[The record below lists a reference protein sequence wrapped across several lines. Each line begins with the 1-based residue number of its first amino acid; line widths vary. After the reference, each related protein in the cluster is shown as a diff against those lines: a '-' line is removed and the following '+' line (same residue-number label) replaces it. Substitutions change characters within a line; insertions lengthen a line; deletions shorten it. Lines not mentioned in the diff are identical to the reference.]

1 MSGTFTDG
9 PSLTLDHIRKAMELV
24 KNLPPAPFLG
34 SSAMF
39 PKDHAWRFMQE
50 GREYVLAHPDFW
62 TNVPTSGLN
71 NPLNPWSMPIH
82 DIDSPLGERERD
94 HIIAVLRKQ
103 TAILLGKPETPEQ
116 GA

>member
-1 MSGTFTDG
+1 MSGTFSDG
-9 PSLTLDHIRKAMELV
+9 PGLTLEHIRKAMELV
-24 KNLPPAPFLG
+24 KDLPPAPFLG

-39 PKDHAWRFMQE
+39 PKDHAWRFTQD

-62 TNVPTSGLN
+62 AKVPTWTLN
-71 NPLNPWSMPIH
+71 NPLNPWSIRIH

-94 HIIAVLRKQ
+94 HITAVLRKQ
-103 TAILLGKPETPEQ
+103 TAILLGKPETLEQ